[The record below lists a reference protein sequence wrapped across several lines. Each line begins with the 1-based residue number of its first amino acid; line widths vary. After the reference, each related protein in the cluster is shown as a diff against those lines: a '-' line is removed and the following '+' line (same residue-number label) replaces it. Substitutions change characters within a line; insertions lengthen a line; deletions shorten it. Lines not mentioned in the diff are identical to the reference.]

1 MWHKDHTCC
10 VARWYLLGHGQFS
23 DFSGGPLRYDSSCR
37 GAVNSSGEHMLPL
50 HISESACDHL
60 LDHPSPTFLKEL
72 AGDPAH
78 RFLQHSAWGPA
89 STEKTVRQ
97 ELASTSGHA
106 RTGCPLTNSSLEVV
120 MSAGLPCFL
129 WGNRPDIPIELFSQ
143 SLLRFL

>member
-1 MWHKDHTCC
+1 
-10 VARWYLLGHGQFS
+10 
-23 DFSGGPLRYDSSCR
+23 
-37 GAVNSSGEHMLPL
+37 MLPL